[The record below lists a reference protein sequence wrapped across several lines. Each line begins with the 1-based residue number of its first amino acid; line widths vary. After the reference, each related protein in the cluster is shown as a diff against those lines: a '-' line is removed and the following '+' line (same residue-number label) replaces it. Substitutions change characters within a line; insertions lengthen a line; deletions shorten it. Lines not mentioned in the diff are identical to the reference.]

1 MRAPPLWH
9 SEAKALRGSGVDPQV
24 IADRLDRSV
33 TMVRWVLDEN
43 GERQAARARVQE
55 ARLLARQSPRR
66 ATDMLAR
73 HNVEPDRTRVKPA
86 ATRVN
91 RETIDQ
97 AVRDFSEHKIDRA
110 TLMARITPR
119 KWA

>member
-24 IADRLDRSV
+24 IADRLDRSI

-43 GERQAARARVQE
+43 GERQAVRARVQE

-66 ATDMLAR
+66 ATDKLA
-73 HNVEPDRTRVKPA
+73 HHAVNPDQRRVKPSA
-86 ATRVN
+86 SCLTREAIN
-91 RETIDQ
+91 Q

>member
-9 SEAKALRGSGVDPQV
+9 SEAKALRGSGVDPRI
-24 IADRLDRSV
+24 IADRFDKSV
-33 TMVRWVLDEN
+33 TMVCWVLDEN
-43 GERQAARARVQE
+43 GERQATRDRIRE
-55 ARLLARQSPRR
+55 ARMLARQSPRR
-66 ATDMLAR
+66 ATDKLAR
-73 HNVEPDRTRVKPA
+73 HNVEPDQRRVRPTA
-86 ATRVN
+86 LRIA

-119 KWA
+119 K

>member
-43 GERQAARARVQE
+43 GERQAARERVRE
-55 ARLLARQSPRR
+55 SRRSPRR

>member
-1 MRAPPLWH
+1 MSKPPPLWH

-24 IADRLDRSV
+24 IADRLDKSI

-43 GERQAARARVQE
+43 GERDATRERVRLAREFERQAARRSTDKPQRFHAEPRTAR
-55 ARLLARQSPRR
+55 
-66 ATDMLAR
+66 
-73 HNVEPDRTRVKPA
+73 A
-86 ATRVN
+86 AAKAVA

>member
-1 MRAPPLWH
+1 
-9 SEAKALRGSGVDPQV
+9 
-24 IADRLDRSV
+24 
-33 TMVRWVLDEN
+33 MVRWVLDEN

-66 ATDMLAR
+66 ATD
-73 HNVEPDRTRVKPA
+73 KPA
-86 ATRVN
+86 QHGVTPDQLRVQPTALRIA